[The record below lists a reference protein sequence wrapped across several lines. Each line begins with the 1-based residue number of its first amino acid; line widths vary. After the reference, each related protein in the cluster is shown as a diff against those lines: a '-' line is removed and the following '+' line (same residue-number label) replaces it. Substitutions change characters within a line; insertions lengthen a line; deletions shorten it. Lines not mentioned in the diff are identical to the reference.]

1 MLKKLLFTLPLF
13 IFSMAI
19 SLSSM
24 GVDLSSLEITGM
36 QTGNW
41 KTETTA
47 TGPFGERKSNSERC
61 IENSTIN
68 PLVEFAKN
76 CEIISADKTKKGNNQ
91 ILDWEMKCDSGSAN
105 APEMQIKGHYETD
118 GKKANGKLTGEA
130 NNKGEKYEII
140 TTFIMQHSGPCNN

>member
-1 MLKKLLFTLPLF
+1 MLKKLIFTLPLF
-13 IFSMAI
+13 IFSMLI

-24 GVDLSSLEITGM
+24 AVDLNSFEFTGI

-47 TGPFGERKSNSERC
+47 TGPFGEKKFNSEKC

-68 PLVEFAKN
+68 PLVDLAKN
-76 CEIISADKTKKGNNQ
+76 CEIISADKTKKGDNQ
-91 ILDWEMKCDSGSAN
+91 ILDWEMKCNPGSN
-105 APEMQIKGHYETD
+105 APEIQVKGHYETD